1 MLWDVGFGGILG
13 FVGTGF
19 GGVQGKQPT
28 FFYMTKSND
37 LREGLPMLS
46 SCMGGACRR
55 LMRWVGW
62 LRGLSD
68 IMLSSRN

>member
-28 FFYMTKSND
+28 FFYLSHLKSQ
-37 LREGLPMLS
+37 RQ
-46 SCMGGACRR
+46 CT
-55 LMRWVGW
+55 
-62 LRGLSD
+62 
-68 IMLSSRN
+68 

>member
-28 FFYMTKSND
+28 FFYMTTSN
-37 LREGLPMLS
+37 
-46 SCMGGACRR
+46 
-55 LMRWVGW
+55 VT
-62 LRGLSD
+62 
-68 IMLSSRN
+68 